1 MRKIDKAVSAVY
13 RTKIVLD
20 LPWKYDSFNNFL
32 ENHSDRYYFFAYLAC
47 QILTNNNITEQTL
60 IFRFNS

>member
-32 ENHSDRYYFFAYLAC
+32 ENHSDRYYFFAY
-47 QILTNNNITEQTL
+47 
-60 IFRFNS
+60 